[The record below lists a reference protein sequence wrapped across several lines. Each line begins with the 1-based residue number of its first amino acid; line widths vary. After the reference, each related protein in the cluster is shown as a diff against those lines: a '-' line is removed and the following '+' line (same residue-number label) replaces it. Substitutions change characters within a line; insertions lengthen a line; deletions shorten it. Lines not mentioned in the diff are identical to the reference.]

1 MVIKSVWIATVDRI
15 SGAVERKTCAVAGI
29 RFLCESQASLR
40 SPLVEFWYLSS
51 YSVPFFS
58 PFPSVLLFSF
68 CQLFFA
74 LLIYALKGILIE
86 KEILDKPRK
95 VTGFHYCLSQPKKRN
110 NPQLAGLSKRTLKLL
125 GYDEE

>member
-1 MVIKSVWIATVDRI
+1 MKSI
-15 SGAVERKTCAVAGI
+15 GK
-29 RFLCESQASLR
+29 SL
-40 SPLVEFWYLSS
+40 STKPLEN
-51 YSVPFFS
+51 
-58 PFPSVLLFSF
+58 
-68 CQLFFA
+68 
-74 LLIYALKGILIE
+74 LICVFKGILIE